1 MDRIKTGIYG
11 LDDLIEGGFPAKRNI
26 LISGSCGTG
35 KSILAMQYIFRGA
48 AEYGEPGVFV
58 TFDEMPDKI
67 RQDMLRFG
75 WDIKTLEEQEKIAII
90 DATSARAGLPSEE
103 GHAILPGQMD
113 LDKVLVEILAA
124 ARSIKAKRIAIDS
137 IPAMSFQLEK
147 ESEIRRAVLKLS
159 YVLSRSNYT
168 ALMTTEIGEQ
178 ALTGGQ
184 SMTFSKYEV
193 EEYVSDG
200 VILLNFLGIGASAT
214 RTLYV
219 RKMRGTKHS
228 LEIHPMEISDR
239 GIVVKKVEDVFK

>member
-193 EEYVSDG
+193 EEYVSCSTSS
-200 VILLNFLGIGASAT
+200 ASARPPPARST
-214 RTLYV
+214 
-219 RKMRGTKHS
+219 
-228 LEIHPMEISDR
+228 
-239 GIVVKKVEDVFK
+239 